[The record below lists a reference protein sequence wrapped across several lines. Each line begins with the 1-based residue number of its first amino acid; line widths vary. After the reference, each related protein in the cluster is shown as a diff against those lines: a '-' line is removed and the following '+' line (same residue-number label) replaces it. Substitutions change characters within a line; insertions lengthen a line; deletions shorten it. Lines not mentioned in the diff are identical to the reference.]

1 MELMKDKDTYR
12 FTKLQVNKEYKRHI
26 EVNPKGNTVG
36 NGYSDVVYDIVVV
49 LMNYLVSWYW
59 FSTT

>member
-26 EVNPKGNTVG
+26 EVNPKGNTKERMAG
-36 NGYSDVVYDIVVV
+36 T
-49 LMNYLVSWYW
+49 M
-59 FSTT
+59 

>member
-1 MELMKDKDTYR
+1 MGNGYSDV
-12 FTKLQVNKEYKRHI
+12 VNKWLGRQKKVLLMTRE
-26 EVNPKGNTVG
+26 GNTVG